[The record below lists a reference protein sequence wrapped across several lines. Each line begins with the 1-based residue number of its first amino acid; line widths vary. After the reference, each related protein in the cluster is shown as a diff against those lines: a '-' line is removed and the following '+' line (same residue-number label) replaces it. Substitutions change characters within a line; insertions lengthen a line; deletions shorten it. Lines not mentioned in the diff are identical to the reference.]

1 MNQKTHLILVFISL
15 FCISLQDDY
24 KSFIS
29 NLNLDFEEA
38 QVITED
44 RYINTVWI
52 IKSKN
57 ENNRNGK
64 SIILQHG
71 LLDGAWTFLI
81 LGKDSLAYKLAE
93 EYGYIVYLPYV
104 RGTQFSKSHL
114 DYGTGLNSDYWNF
127 SFDEMAKYD
136 LPAFINFV
144 KNRDGVEK
152 VDYIGHSQGT
162 LIYFLSYMND
172 PEFMEKNINKFVAI
186 GTIPNVNNAPHFLIK
201 FFQKSKIL
209 NFIPFKNFMT
219 FSIDAGQ
226 VKMS

>member
-81 LGKDSLAYKLAE
+81 LGKNSLAYKLAE

-114 DYGTGLNSDYWNF
+114 DYGTGLIFDYWDF

-144 KNRDGVEK
+144 KKKTELK
-152 VDYIGHSQGT
+152 K
-162 LIYFLSYMND
+162 LI
-172 PEFMEKNINKFVAI
+172 I
-186 GTIPNVNNAPHFLIK
+186 
-201 FFQKSKIL
+201 
-209 NFIPFKNFMT
+209 
-219 FSIDAGQ
+219 
-226 VKMS
+226 